1 MANEIVRID
10 ESKYRAIGEQ
20 NPTIK
25 WVKSL
30 IVNSKPNPDRLFVAE
45 GIFTHK
51 LILDNAVKVRA
62 FVICRE
68 FMHTAEVA
76 SVAEQ
81 ISSISPECYEVSA
94 KTFLKLSER
103 EKPDGLL
110 CVAQL
115 PVYRVEDFRPQ
126 SDGVVLVL
134 DGVEIPGNI
143 GTMVRMADGAGVE
156 AVFICNRKARLTHPK
171 LIKGSLGA
179 ILTVPIYEFDSVQE
193 CYSLLNRHGYTTYLA
208 DTRAERFYY
217 EESFEGPTA
226 FVMGSER
233 YGISRQW
240 YEYPLAL
247 TAIPML
253 GKCDSL
259 NVGVAATVLVYEAV
273 SKKLMRRD

>member
-1 MANEIVRID
+1 MANEVVEID

-51 LILDNAVKVRA
+51 LILDNSVKVRA

-81 ISSISPECYEVSA
+81 ISNISPECYEVSA

-115 PVYRVEDFRPQ
+115 PTYKVEDFRPQ

-156 AVFICNRKARLTHPK
+156 AVFVCNRKARLTHPK

-193 CYSLLNRHGYTTYLA
+193 CYSLLCRHGYTTYLA
-208 DTRAERFYY
+208 DTRAERYYY